1 MMAKITGGKVKFCR
15 KIDRMESGDKNQQE
29 KKSRTA
35 GWRSKGDNRSVD
47 NL

>member
-1 MMAKITGGKVKFCR
+1 MMAKVTVGKEKFCS
-15 KIDRMESGDKNQQE
+15 KIGKMESGDKNQQE

-35 GWRSKGDNRSVD
+35 GWRSKGDNGSVD